1 MSARRS
7 RRDGARGQALVEL
20 GIGIVLLVTLT
31 AGIIELGRAFMVANV
46 ITHAVRDGGRVAS
59 VVPASARNA
68 QGIINDPTPIQN
80 RVRSDIQS
88 VVDPSGLRI
97 DVDQPTVAGIPLV
110 RVQVNGTVPYIFNLL
125 GSDGLT
131 VARSVTLRDEGR

>member
-1 MSARRS
+1 MSPRTSAGR
-7 RRDGARGQALVEL
+7 GARGQALVEL
-20 GIGIVLLVTLT
+20 GISIVLLVTLT
-31 AGIIELGRAFMVANV
+31 MGIIELGRAFMVANV
-46 ITHAVRDGGRVAS
+46 ITHAARDGGRVAA
-59 VVPASARNA
+59 VVPASARNTR
-68 QGIINDPTPIQN
+68 GIISDPTPIQN

-110 RVQVNGTVPYIFNLL
+110 RVQVNGTVPYVFNLL

-131 VARSVTLRDEGR
+131 IARTVTLRDEGR